1 MWIVSQDGTLIIN
14 ADTMHGISRTDCG
27 IKIWHEYK
35 ANSSLGTYS
44 TEEKAKAVM
53 KQLID
58 SQVKILVLKN
68 ADVEPELELEEYLK
82 MRKYGV
88 ISVKGNET
96 EINSLENQI
105 FFMPQDEE
113 VVV

>member
-1 MWIVSQDGTLIIN
+1 MLMWIVSQDGNSIIN
-14 ADTMHGISRTDCG
+14 ADRMHSIVKVDALIVVADGETSSTIGI
-27 IKIWHEYK
+27 
-35 ANSSLGTYS
+35 YS

-58 SQVKILVLKN
+58 SQVKFLFMKNTEAEPDLK
-68 ADVEPELELEEYLK
+68 EFLQE
-82 MRKYGV
+82 MQYGI

-96 EINSLENQI
+96 EINSIGNQV

-113 VVV
+113 VIA